1 MNKRA
6 ITQYYRKH
14 RKAIV
19 TATSGL
25 LYGGGWSLGYLTSF
39 EIASAAILVLATTVG
54 GYDIAKT
61 AYHEVTN
68 RTLGI
73 KTLVTLAAIGAIVI
87 GEYWEAAAVVF
98 LFSLGSYLEG
108 RTMRKTRTAL
118 QELLEMTPDTAT
130 VRRDGDLQEV
140 PARQVE
146 EGEIVIVK
154 PGGKIPVDG
163 TVVDGESAVNQA
175 PVTGE
180 SAPVH
185 KADGDE
191 VYAGTVNQE
200 GALEIR
206 TTGAGSDTTLERIIR
221 RVEEAQEAQS
231 PTESLIDRFAKYY
244 TPAVVVLAIGAFAVT
259 GNAILSLTLLVIGCP
274 GALVIGPP
282 VSIVSAIGNAARS
295 GVLMKGSEHLERA
308 GKIDLVAFD
317 KTGTLT
323 KGETRVAASQP
334 RNDEGGGAAL
344 AVADVEGFGVTDDEV
359 LSLAATAEKKSEHH
373 LADAIVDA
381 AREGPTAATDGG
393 ATVTQVDDTD
403 AGRQSIPDPDDFD
416 VVAGKGVIAHTDSHE
431 LVVGNRALLDDR
443 DIDVPSRVTEYV
455 REREERGETVVHVVR
470 RAVGATNG
478 SETAERANGER
489 ERPVSGDWDIIG
501 AIAMRDELREA
512 APGVVASLQDAGI
525 ETVMLTGDN
534 ERTAAAVAKEAGF
547 IGLRERGGEAATQ
560 EVGIDEYRA
569 ELLPEDKQSVI
580 EAYQADGHVV
590 AMVGDGIN
598 DAPSLAT
605 ADVGIAMGAAGT
617 DTAIETADMALM
629 ADDLERIP
637 YAVKLSKATR
647 WNVLENVGLA
657 VLTVTVLLAGVLTSY
672 VTLAAGMLVHEASVL
687 AVILNGMRLLR
698 Y

>member
-1 MNKRA
+1 MNEQSL
-6 ITQYYRKH
+6 TQYYRKH

-39 EIASAAILVLATTVG
+39 DMASAAILVLATIVG

-130 VRRDGDLQEV
+130 VHRDGELQEV
-140 PARQVE
+140 PAREVE
-146 EGEIVIVK
+146 EGEVVVVK

-244 TPAVVVLAIGAFAVT
+244 TPAVIVLAISAYAVT
-259 GNAILSLTLLVIGCP
+259 QNAILSLTLLVIGCP

-295 GVLMKGSEHLERA
+295 GVLMKGGEHLERA
-308 GKIDLVAFD
+308 GKIDLVTFD

-323 KGETRVAASQP
+323 KGETT
-334 RNDEGGGAAL
+334 
-344 AVADVEGFGVTDDEV
+344 VADVEGFSVAADEV

-373 LADAIVDA
+373 LADAILNA
-381 AREGPTAATDGG
+381 ARDRRTAATDGG
-393 ATVTQVDDTD
+393 EMVAQADDTD
-403 AGRQSIPDPDDFD
+403 AERQSIPDPDDFD
-416 VVAGKGVIAHTDSHE
+416 VVAGKGVIAHADDHE
-431 LVVGNRALLDDR
+431 IVVGNRALLDDR
-443 DIDVPSRVTEYV
+443 GIDIPGRVADYV
-455 REREERGETVVHVVR
+455 REREERGETVVHVIR
-470 RAVGATNG
+470 DG
-478 SETAERANGER
+478 
-489 ERPVSGDWDIIG
+489 DIIG
-501 AIAMRDELREA
+501 AIALRDELREA
-512 APGVVASLQDAGI
+512 APGVVSALRDAGI

-534 ERTAAAVAKEAGF
+534 ERVAAAVAE
-547 IGLRERGGEAATQ
+547 

-569 ELLPEDKQSVI
+569 ELLPKDKQSVI

-637 YAVKLSKATR
+637 YAVTLSKATR

-687 AVILNGMRLLR
+687 LVILNGMRLLR
-698 Y
+698 H

>member
-1 MNKRA
+1 MDTRPL
-6 ITQYYRKH
+6 TRYVRKH
-14 RKAIV
+14 RKIIV

-25 LYGGGWSLGYLTSF
+25 LYGGGWSLGYLTGLHT
-39 EIASAAILVLATTVG
+39 ASTAILILAAVVG

-61 AYHEVTN
+61 AYHELKS

-73 KTLVTLAAIGAIVI
+73 KTLVTLAAVGAIAIGA
-87 GEYWEAAAVVF
+87 YWEAAAVVF

-130 VRRDGDLQEV
+130 VRRDGELKEV
-140 PARQVE
+140 PARAVE
-146 EGEIVIVK
+146 DGEIVVVK
-154 PGGKIPVDG
+154 PGEKIPVDG
-163 TVVDGESAVNQA
+163 DVTDGESAVNQA

-185 KADGDE
+185 KTGGDE
-191 VYAGTVNQE
+191 VYAGTINQE
-200 GALEIR
+200 GALEVV
-206 TTGAGSDTTLERIIR
+206 TTGAGSDTTLQRIIR

-244 TPAVVVLAIGAFAVT
+244 TPGIIALSIGAFAVT
-259 GNAILSLTLLVIGCP
+259 QNAMLSLTLLVIGCP

-295 GVLMKGSEHLERA
+295 GVLMKGGEHLERA
-308 GKIDLVAFD
+308 GKIDLVAVD

-323 KGETRVAASQP
+323 KGET
-334 RNDEGGGAAL
+334 
-344 AVADVEGFGVTDDEV
+344 AVADVEGFGVDAPEA
-359 LSLAATAEKKSEHH
+359 LELAAIAEKKSEHH

-381 AREGPTAATDGG
+381 ARERPATATDGG
-393 ATVTQVDDTD
+393 ATITREDGATGVATTTE
-403 AGRQSIPDPDDFD
+403 AGSIPDSDDFH
-416 VVAGKGVIAHTDSHE
+416 VIAGKGVIAHHE
-431 LVVGNRALLDDR
+431 GREIVIGNRSLLADR
-443 DIDVPSRVTEYV
+443 NVTIPDPVAEYV
-455 REREERGETVVHVVR
+455 RDREARGETAVHVVR
-470 RAVGATNG
+470 DGTVVG
-478 SETAERANGER
+478 
-489 ERPVSGDWDIIG
+489 VV
-501 AIAMRDELREA
+501 AMRDELREA
-512 APGVVASLQDAGI
+512 APSVVQKLQNAGI

-534 ERTAAAVAKEAGF
+534 ERTAAAVAE
-547 IGLRERGGEAATQ
+547 Q
-560 EVGIDEYRA
+560 VGIDEYRA
-569 ELLPEDKQSVI
+569 ELLPENKQAVI
-580 EAYQADGHVV
+580 EAFQDDDRVV

-637 YAVKLSKATR
+637 YAVTLSKATR
-647 WNVLENVGLA
+647 WNIAENVSLA
-657 VLTVTVLLAGVLTSY
+657 VLTVAILLAGVLTSY

>member
-1 MNKRA
+1 MKKQS

-39 EIASAAILVLATTVG
+39 EMASAAILVLATIVG

-130 VRRDGDLQEV
+130 VRRDGELQEI
-140 PARQVE
+140 PAREVE
-146 EGEIVIVK
+146 EGEVVVVK

-180 SAPVH
+180 SVPVH

-244 TPAVVVLAIGAFAVT
+244 TPAVIVLAIGAYAVT
-259 GNAILSLTLLVIGCP
+259 QNAILSLTLLVIGCP

-295 GVLMKGSEHLERA
+295 GVLMKGGDHLERA

-323 KGETRVAASQP
+323 KGETT
-334 RNDEGGGAAL
+334 
-344 AVADVEGFGVTDDEV
+344 VADIEGFGVADGEV

-381 AREGPTAATDGG
+381 ARERPTAATDGG
-393 ATVTQVDDTD
+393 ATVAQADDTD
-403 AGRQSIPDPDDFD
+403 ASLQSVPDPDDFD
-416 VVAGKGVIAHTDSHE
+416 VVAGKGVIAHVGVSGEAGGSSDESDGGHE
-431 LVVGNRALLDDR
+431 VIVGNRALLDDR
-443 DIDVPSRVTEYV
+443 DIDIPSQVTDYV
-455 REREERGETVVHVVR
+455 REREERGETVVHVIR
-470 RAVGATNG
+470 DG
-478 SETAERANGER
+478 
-489 ERPVSGDWDIIG
+489 DIIG

-512 APGVVASLQDAGI
+512 APGVVAALRDAGI

-534 ERTAAAVAKEAGF
+534 ERTAAAVAEEVGREAGET
-547 IGLRERGGEAATQ
+547 GLRKRGGDAATQ
-560 EVGIDEYRA
+560 FDEYRA

-687 AVILNGMRLLR
+687 LVILNGMRLLR

>member
-1 MNKRA
+1 MNA
-6 ITQYYRKH
+6 QTITQYYRKN

-19 TATSGL
+19 TASSGL
-25 LYGGGWSLGYLTSF
+25 LYGAGWSLGHFTGF
-39 EIASAAILVLATTVG
+39 NTASAGILILAAIIG

-61 AYHEVTN
+61 AYYEVTN

-140 PARQVE
+140 PAHDVE
-146 EGEIVIVK
+146 EGEVVLVK

-185 KADGDE
+185 KAYGDE

-200 GALEIR
+200 GALEVR

-221 RVEEAQEAQS
+221 RVEKAQEAQS
-231 PTESLIDRFAKYY
+231 PTENLIDRFAKYY
-244 TPAVVVLAIGAFAVT
+244 TPGVIVLAIGAYAVT
-259 GNAILSLTLLVIGCP
+259 QNAILSLTLLVIGCP

-295 GVLMKGSEHLERA
+295 GVLMKGGEHLERS

-323 KGETRVAASQP
+323 KGETT
-334 RNDEGGGAAL
+334 
-344 AVADVEGFGVTDDEV
+344 VADVEGFGVADDEV

-381 AREGPTAATDGG
+381 ARDRPTAATDGG
-393 ATVTQVDDTD
+393 AAVAHSDD
-403 AGRQSIPDPDDFD
+403 ANAERRSVPDPDDFD
-416 VVAGKGVIAHTDSHE
+416 VVAGKGVVAHADGQE

-443 DIDVPSRVTEYV
+443 GIDVPAHVAEYV
-455 REREERGETVVHVVR
+455 RNREERGETAVHVVR
-470 RAVGATNG
+470 DG
-478 SETAERANGER
+478 S
-489 ERPVSGDWDIIG
+489 VIG
-501 AIAMRDELREA
+501 VIAMRDELREV
-512 APGVVASLQDAGI
+512 APGVVAALQDASI
-525 ETVMLTGDN
+525 QTVMLTGDN
-534 ERTAAAVAKEAGF
+534 ERTAAAVAG
-547 IGLRERGGEAATQ
+547 
-560 EVGIDEYRA
+560 EVGIDDYRA
-569 ELLPEDKQSVI
+569 ELLPEDKQTVI
-580 EAYQADGHVV
+580 EEYQSDGHVV

-687 AVILNGMRLLR
+687 LVILNGMRLLR
-698 Y
+698 H

>member
-1 MNKRA
+1 MNKQS
-6 ITQYYRKH
+6 ITQYYRNH

-39 EIASAAILVLATTVG
+39 EMASTAILVLATVVG

-130 VRRDGDLQEV
+130 VRRDGTLQEV
-140 PARQVE
+140 SARDVE
-146 EGEIVIVK
+146 EGEVVVVK

-185 KADGDE
+185 KADSDE

-244 TPAVVVLAIGAFAVT
+244 TPAVIALAIGAYAVT
-259 GNAILSLTLLVIGCP
+259 QNAILSLTLLVIGCP

-295 GVLMKGSEHLERA
+295 GVLMKGGEHLERA

-323 KGETRVAASQP
+323 KGETTVS
-334 RNDEGGGAAL
+334 DI
-344 AVADVEGFGVTDDEV
+344 EGFGVAAADV

-373 LADAIVDA
+373 LADAIVDM
-381 AREGPTAATDGG
+381 ARERQTAATDGG
-393 ATVTQVDDTD
+393 ATVAQADDTD
-403 AGRQSIPDPDDFD
+403 VGRRSVPDPDDFD
-416 VVAGKGVIAHTDSHE
+416 VVAGKGVIAHADGQE
-431 LVVGNRALLDDR
+431 VVVGNRALLDDR
-443 DIDVPSRVTEYV
+443 DVDVPDRVADYV
-455 REREERGETVVHVVR
+455 REREGRGETVVHVVR
-470 RAVGATNG
+470 DG
-478 SETAERANGER
+478 
-489 ERPVSGDWDIIG
+489 DIIG

-512 APGVVASLQDAGI
+512 APGVVAALQDAGI

-534 ERTAAAVAKEAGF
+534 ERTAAAVAE
-547 IGLRERGGEAATQ
+547 

-580 EAYQADGHVV
+580 EGYQADGHVV

-647 WNVLENVGLA
+647 WNVLENVGIA

-672 VTLAAGMLVHEASVL
+672 VTLASGMLVHEASVL
-687 AVILNGMRLLR
+687 LVILNGMRLLR

>member
-1 MNKRA
+1 MNKQT
-6 ITQYYRKH
+6 ITQYYRNN

-19 TATSGL
+19 TASSGL
-25 LYGGGWSLGYLTSF
+25 LYGGGWSLGHLTSF
-39 EIASAAILVLATTVG
+39 DAASAGILILAAIIG

-61 AYHEVTN
+61 AYYEVTN

-130 VRRDGDLQEV
+130 VHRDGELQEV
-140 PARQVE
+140 PARDVE
-146 EGEIVIVK
+146 EGEVVVVK

-163 TVVDGESAVNQA
+163 TVIDGESAVNQA

-185 KADGDE
+185 KADGDD

-200 GALEIR
+200 GALEIQ

-221 RVEEAQEAQS
+221 RVERAQEAQS
-231 PTESLIDRFAKYY
+231 PTESLIDRFTKYY
-244 TPAVVVLAIGAFAVT
+244 TPAVIVLAIGAYVVT
-259 GNAILSLTLLVIGCP
+259 QNAILSLTLLVIGCP

-295 GVLMKGSEHLERA
+295 GVLMKGGEHLERA

-323 KGETRVAASQP
+323 KGETT
-334 RNDEGGGAAL
+334 
-344 AVADVEGFGVTDDEV
+344 VADIEGIGVADDEV

-381 AREGPTAATDGG
+381 AREQPTAATDGG
-393 ATVTQVDDTD
+393 TTAPLADGTD
-403 AGRQSIPDPDDFD
+403 AGRQSVPDPDDFD
-416 VVAGKGVIAHTDSHE
+416 VVAGKGVIAHANGHE
-431 LVVGNRALLDDR
+431 IVVGNRALLADC
-443 DIDVPSRVTEYV
+443 DIDVPSRIADYV
-455 REREERGETVVHVVR
+455 RERERHGETVVYV
-470 RAVGATNG
+470 ALDG
-478 SETAERANGER
+478 
-489 ERPVSGDWDIIG
+489 DIIG
-501 AIAMRDELREA
+501 AIALRDGLRES
-512 APGVVASLQDAGI
+512 APGVVAALQNAGI

-534 ERTAAAVAKEAGF
+534 ERTAAAVAE
-547 IGLRERGGEAATQ
+547 

-569 ELLPEDKQSVI
+569 ELLPEDKQTVI

-605 ADVGIAMGAAGT
+605 ADIGIAMGAAGT
-617 DTAIETADMALM
+617 DTAIEAADMALM
-629 ADDLERIP
+629 ADDLEHIP
-637 YAVKLSKATR
+637 YAVTLSKATR

-657 VLTVTVLLAGVLTSY
+657 VLTVTILLAGVLTSY

>member
-1 MNKRA
+1 MNKQS

-39 EIASAAILVLATTVG
+39 EMASAAILVLATIVG

-130 VRRDGDLQEV
+130 VRHDGELQEV
-140 PARQVE
+140 PAREVE
-146 EGEIVIVK
+146 ESEVVVVK

-163 TVVDGESAVNQA
+163 DVIDGESAVNQA

-244 TPAVVVLAIGAFAVT
+244 TPAVIVLAIGAYAVT
-259 GNAILSLTLLVIGCP
+259 QNAILSLTLLVIGCP

-295 GVLMKGSEHLERA
+295 GVLMKGGEHLERA

-323 KGETRVAASQP
+323 KGETT
-334 RNDEGGGAAL
+334 
-344 AVADVEGFGVTDDEV
+344 VADVEGFGVADDEV

-381 AREGPTAATDGG
+381 AREDPTAATDGG
-393 ATVTQVDDTD
+393 TTVAQADDTD
-403 AGRQSIPDPDDFD
+403 AGRRSVPDPDDFD
-416 VVAGKGVIAHTDSHE
+416 VVAGKGVIGHTDGQE
-431 LVVGNRALLDDR
+431 VVVGNRALLADR
-443 DIDVPSRVTEYV
+443 GIDIPSRVADYV
-455 REREERGETVVHVVR
+455 REREGRGETVVHVVR
-470 RAVGATNG
+470 D
-478 SETAERANGER
+478 
-489 ERPVSGDWDIIG
+489 GDIVG
-501 AIAMRDELREA
+501 AIALRDELRET
-512 APGVVASLQDAGI
+512 APSVVAALQDAGI

-534 ERTAAAVAKEAGF
+534 KRTAAAVAE
-547 IGLRERGGEAATQ
+547 

-569 ELLPEDKQSVI
+569 ELLPEDKQTVI
-580 EAYQADGHVV
+580 EGYQADGHVV

-687 AVILNGMRLLR
+687 LVILNGMRLLR

>member
-1 MNKRA
+1 MNKQS
-6 ITQYYRKH
+6 ITQYYRNH

-39 EIASAAILVLATTVG
+39 EMASAAILVLATVVG

-130 VRRDGDLQEV
+130 VRRDGTLQEV
-140 PARQVE
+140 SARDVE
-146 EGEIVIVK
+146 EGEVVVVK

-185 KADGDE
+185 KADSDE

-244 TPAVVVLAIGAFAVT
+244 TPAVIALAIGAYAVT
-259 GNAILSLTLLVIGCP
+259 QNAILSLTLLVIGCP

-295 GVLMKGSEHLERA
+295 GVLMKGGEHLERA

-323 KGETRVAASQP
+323 KGETTVS
-334 RNDEGGGAAL
+334 DI
-344 AVADVEGFGVTDDEV
+344 EGFGVAAADV

-373 LADAIVDA
+373 LADAIVDM
-381 AREGPTAATDGG
+381 ARERQTAATDGG
-393 ATVTQVDDTD
+393 ATVAQADDTD
-403 AGRQSIPDPDDFD
+403 VGRRSVPDPDDFD
-416 VVAGKGVIAHTDSHE
+416 VVAGKGVIAHADGQE
-431 LVVGNRALLDDR
+431 VVVGNRALLDDR
-443 DIDVPSRVTEYV
+443 DVDVPDRVADYV
-455 REREERGETVVHVVR
+455 REREGRGETVVHVVR
-470 RAVGATNG
+470 DG
-478 SETAERANGER
+478 
-489 ERPVSGDWDIIG
+489 DIIG

-512 APGVVASLQDAGI
+512 APGVVAALQDAGI

-534 ERTAAAVAKEAGF
+534 DRTAAAVAE
-547 IGLRERGGEAATQ
+547 

-580 EAYQADGHVV
+580 EGYQADGHVV

-647 WNVLENVGLA
+647 WNVLENVGIA

-672 VTLAAGMLVHEASVL
+672 VTLASGMLVHEASVL
-687 AVILNGMRLLR
+687 LVILNGMRLLR

>member
-1 MNKRA
+1 MNKQS

-14 RKAIV
+14 RTAIV

-39 EIASAAILVLATTVG
+39 NTASAAILILATIVG

-73 KTLVTLAAIGAIVI
+73 KTLVTLAAIGAIII

-130 VRRDGDLQEV
+130 VRRDGELQEV
-140 PARQVE
+140 PAREVE
-146 EGEIVIVK
+146 EDEVVVVK

-163 TVVDGESAVNQA
+163 SVVDGESAVNQA

-206 TTGAGSDTTLERIIR
+206 TTGAGPDTTLERIIR

-244 TPAVVVLAIGAFAVT
+244 TPAVIVLAIGAYAVT
-259 GNAILSLTLLVIGCP
+259 QNAILSLTLLVIGCP

-295 GVLMKGSEHLERA
+295 GVLMKGGEHLERA

-323 KGETRVAASQP
+323 KGETT
-334 RNDEGGGAAL
+334 
-344 AVADVEGFGVTDDEV
+344 VADVEGFGVADDEV

-381 AREGPTAATDGG
+381 AREDPTAATDGG
-393 ATVTQVDDTD
+393 TTVAQADDTD
-403 AGRQSIPDPDDFD
+403 ASLQSIPDPDDFD
-416 VVAGKGVIAHTDSHE
+416 VVAGKGVITLTDGHE
-431 LVVGNRALLDDR
+431 VVVGNRALLDDR
-443 DIDVPSRVTEYV
+443 DIDVPSRVADYV
-455 REREERGETVVHVVR
+455 REREGRGETVVHVVR
-470 RAVGATNG
+470 D
-478 SETAERANGER
+478 
-489 ERPVSGDWDIIG
+489 GDVIG

-512 APGVVASLQDAGI
+512 APGVVAALQDAGI

-534 ERTAAAVAKEAGF
+534 ERTAAAVAE
-547 IGLRERGGEAATQ
+547 
-560 EVGIDEYRA
+560 EVGIDDYRA

-580 EAYQADGHVV
+580 EGYQADGHVV

-687 AVILNGMRLLR
+687 LVILNGMRLLR
-698 Y
+698 H

>member
-1 MNKRA
+1 MNKQS

-25 LYGGGWSLGYLTSF
+25 LYGGGWSLGYVTSF
-39 EIASAAILVLATTVG
+39 DMASAAILVLATIVG

-130 VRRDGDLQEV
+130 VRRDGELQEV
-140 PARQVE
+140 PAREVE
-146 EGEIVIVK
+146 EGEAVVVK

-244 TPAVVVLAIGAFAVT
+244 TPAVIVLAIGAYAVT
-259 GNAILSLTLLVIGCP
+259 QNAILSLTLLVIGCP

-295 GVLMKGSEHLERA
+295 GVLMKGGEHLERA

-323 KGETRVAASQP
+323 KGETT
-334 RNDEGGGAAL
+334 
-344 AVADVEGFGVTDDEV
+344 VADVEGFGVADEEV

-393 ATVTQVDDTD
+393 TTVAQADDTD
-403 AGRQSIPDPDDFD
+403 AGRQSVPDPDDFD
-416 VVAGKGVIAHTDSHE
+416 VVAGKGVIAHADGQE
-431 LVVGNRALLDDR
+431 VVVGNRALLADR
-443 DIDVPSRVTEYV
+443 DIDVPSRVADYV
-455 REREERGETVVHVVR
+455 REREGCGETVVHVVR
-470 RAVGATNG
+470 DG
-478 SETAERANGER
+478 
-489 ERPVSGDWDIIG
+489 DIIG

-512 APGVVASLQDAGI
+512 APGVVAALQDAGI

-534 ERTAAAVAKEAGF
+534 ERTAAAVAE
-547 IGLRERGGEAATQ
+547 

-580 EAYQADGHVV
+580 EGYQADGHVV

-687 AVILNGMRLLR
+687 LVILNGMRLLR

>member
-1 MNKRA
+1 MTKQS
-6 ITQYYRKH
+6 ITQYYQKH

-25 LYGGGWSLGYLTSF
+25 LYGSGWSLGYLTSF
-39 EIASAAILVLATTVG
+39 EMASAAILVLATIVG

-61 AYHEVTN
+61 AYHEVTS

-130 VRRDGDLQEV
+130 VRRDGELQEV
-140 PARQVE
+140 PAREVE
-146 EGEIVIVK
+146 AGEVVVVK

-163 TVVDGESAVNQA
+163 EVVDGESAVNQA

-244 TPAVVVLAIGAFAVT
+244 TPAVIVLAIGAYAVT
-259 GNAILSLTLLVIGCP
+259 QNAILSLTLLVIGCP

-295 GVLMKGSEHLERA
+295 GVLMKGGEHLERA

-323 KGETRVAASQP
+323 KGETT
-334 RNDEGGGAAL
+334 
-344 AVADVEGFGVTDDEV
+344 VADIEGFGIADDDV
-359 LSLAATAEKKSEHH
+359 LTLAATAEKKSEHH

-381 AREGPTAATDGG
+381 ARERPTAATDGG
-393 ATVTQVDDTD
+393 ATVAQADETD
-403 AGRQSIPDPDDFD
+403 AGSRSIPGPDDFD
-416 VVAGKGVIAHTDSHE
+416 VVAGKGVIAHTKGTE
-431 LVVGNRALLDDR
+431 VVVGNRALLEDR
-443 DIDVPSRVTEYV
+443 DINVPSRIADYV

-470 RAVGATNG
+470 DG
-478 SETAERANGER
+478 
-489 ERPVSGDWDIIG
+489 DIIG
-501 AIAMRDELREA
+501 AIALRDELRKA
-512 APGVVASLQDAGI
+512 APGVVTALQDVGI

-534 ERTAAAVAKEAGF
+534 ERTAAAVAE
-547 IGLRERGGEAATQ
+547 

-569 ELLPEDKQSVI
+569 ELLPEDKQTVI

-629 ADDLERIP
+629 ADDLDRIP

-698 Y
+698 H

>member
-1 MNKRA
+1 MNKQS

-25 LYGGGWSLGYLTSF
+25 LYSGGWSLGYLTSF
-39 EIASAAILVLATTVG
+39 EMASTAILVLATIVG

-130 VRRDGDLQEV
+130 VRRDGELQEV
-140 PARQVE
+140 PAREVE
-146 EGEIVIVK
+146 EGEVVVVK

-163 TVVDGESAVNQA
+163 EVVDGESAVNQA

-221 RVEEAQEAQS
+221 RVEEAQEVQS

-244 TPAVVVLAIGAFAVT
+244 TPAVIVLAIGAYTVT
-259 GNAILSLTLLVIGCP
+259 QNAILSLTLLVIGCP

-295 GVLMKGSEHLERA
+295 GVLMKGGEHLERA

-323 KGETRVAASQP
+323 KGETT
-334 RNDEGGGAAL
+334 
-344 AVADVEGFGVTDDEV
+344 VADIEGFGIADDEV
-359 LSLAATAEKKSEHH
+359 LTLAATAEKKSEHH

-381 AREGPTAATDGG
+381 ARERPTAATDGG
-393 ATVTQVDDTD
+393 AAVTLADDTD
-403 AGRQSIPDPDDFD
+403 ASLQSIPDPDDFD
-416 VVAGKGVIAHTDSHE
+416 VVAGKGVIAHTGGTE
-431 LVVGNRALLDDR
+431 VVVGNRALLEDR
-443 DIDVPSRVTEYV
+443 DINVPSRIADYV
-455 REREERGETVVHVVR
+455 REREERGETVVHVIR
-470 RAVGATNG
+470 DG
-478 SETAERANGER
+478 
-489 ERPVSGDWDIIG
+489 DIIG
-501 AIAMRDELREA
+501 AIALRDEVREA
-512 APGVVASLQDAGI
+512 APNVVAALQEVGI

-534 ERTAAAVAKEAGF
+534 ERTAAAVAE
-547 IGLRERGGEAATQ
+547 
-560 EVGIDEYRA
+560 EVGIDKYRA
-569 ELLPEDKQSVI
+569 ELLPENKQTVI

-672 VTLAAGMLVHEASVL
+672 VTLAAGMLIHEASVL

-698 Y
+698 H

>member
-1 MNKRA
+1 MNKQS

-39 EIASAAILVLATTVG
+39 EMASAAILVLATIVG

-130 VRRDGDLQEV
+130 VRRDGELQEV
-140 PARQVE
+140 PAREVE
-146 EGEIVIVK
+146 EGEVVVVK
-154 PGGKIPVDG
+154 PGEKIPVDG
-163 TVVDGESAVNQA
+163 AVVDGESAVNQA

-221 RVEEAQEAQS
+221 RVEEAQETQS

-244 TPAVVVLAIGAFAVT
+244 TPAVIALAIGAYAVT
-259 GNAILSLTLLVIGCP
+259 QNAILSLTLLVIGCP

-295 GVLMKGSEHLERA
+295 GVLMKGGEHLERA

-323 KGETRVAASQP
+323 KGETT
-334 RNDEGGGAAL
+334 
-344 AVADVEGFGVTDDEV
+344 VADVEGFGVAGNEV

-381 AREGPTAATDGG
+381 ARERPTAATDGG
-393 ATVTQVDDTD
+393 ATVAQADDTD

-416 VVAGKGVIAHTDSHE
+416 VVAGKGVIAHTDAHE
-431 LVVGNRALLDDR
+431 VVVGNRALLDDR
-443 DIDVPSRVTEYV
+443 DIDVPSQVADYV
-455 REREERGETVVHVVR
+455 REREKRGETVVHVVR
-470 RAVGATNG
+470 DG
-478 SETAERANGER
+478 
-489 ERPVSGDWDIIG
+489 DIIG
-501 AIAMRDELREA
+501 AIALRDELREA
-512 APGVVASLQDAGI
+512 APGVVAALQDAGI

-534 ERTAAAVAKEAGF
+534 ERTAAAVAE
-547 IGLRERGGEAATQ
+547 

-637 YAVKLSKATR
+637 YAVTLSKATR

-672 VTLAAGMLVHEASVL
+672 VTLASGMLVHEASVL

>member
-1 MNKRA
+1 MDKKKV
-6 ITQYYRKH
+6 TQYYRKH

-39 EIASAAILVLATTVG
+39 DTASTAVLILAAVVG
-54 GYDIAKT
+54 GYDIAKI

-118 QELLEMTPDTAT
+118 QELLEMTPATAT
-130 VRRDGDLQEV
+130 VRRDGRLQEV
-140 PARQVE
+140 PARKVD
-146 EGEIVIVK
+146 EGEIVVVK

-180 SAPVH
+180 SAPVY
-185 KADGDE
+185 KADSDE
-191 VYAGTVNQE
+191 VYAGTVNQD

-206 TTGAGSDTTLERIIR
+206 TTGSGSDTTLERIIR

-231 PTESLIDRFAKYY
+231 PTESLIDQFTKYY
-244 TPAVVVLAIGAFAVT
+244 TPGIIALAVVAFAIT
-259 GNAILSLTLLVIGCP
+259 QNAILSLTLLVIGCP

-295 GVLMKGSEHLERA
+295 GVLMKGGDHLERA

-323 KGETRVAASQP
+323 KGETRVAASP
-334 RNDEGGGAAL
+334 SRKGENGDAVL
-344 AVADVEGFGVTDDEV
+344 AVAGVEGVGVTDNEV
-359 LSLAATAEKKSEHH
+359 LAFAATAEKKSEHH
-373 LADAIVDA
+373 LADAILDA
-381 AREGPTAATDGG
+381 ARERPTAAMDGG
-393 ATVTQVDDTD
+393 TMVAQSDNTAVKL
-403 AGRQSIPDPDDFD
+403 QSIPDPDDFD
-416 VVAGKGVIAHTDSHE
+416 VVAGKGVVAHAAGHE
-431 LVVGNRALLDDR
+431 LIVGNRALLDDR
-443 DIDVPSRVTEYV
+443 GIDIPKRITEYV
-455 REREERGETVVHVVR
+455 HEREARGETVVHVVR
-470 RAVGATNG
+470 DSTV
-478 SETAERANGER
+478 
-489 ERPVSGDWDIIG
+489 IG

-512 APGVVASLQDAGI
+512 APSVVAALQDAGI

-534 ERTAAAVAKEAGF
+534 ERTAAAIAD
-547 IGLRERGGEAATQ
+547 

-569 ELLPEDKQSVI
+569 ELLPEDKQTVI
-580 EAYQADGHVV
+580 ENYQTDRHVV

-629 ADDLERIP
+629 ADDLDRIP
-637 YAVKLSKATR
+637 YAVILSKATR

-657 VLTVTVLLAGVLTSY
+657 VLTVAVLLAGVLTSY
-672 VTLAAGMLVHEASVL
+672 VTLASGMLIHEASVL

>member
-1 MNKRA
+1 MNKQS

-39 EIASAAILVLATTVG
+39 NTASAAILVLATLVG

-73 KTLVTLAAIGAIVI
+73 KTLVTLAAIGAIII

-130 VRRDGDLQEV
+130 VRRDGELQEV
-140 PARQVE
+140 PAREVE
-146 EGEIVIVK
+146 EGEVVVVK

-244 TPAVVVLAIGAFAVT
+244 TPAVIVLAIGAYAVT
-259 GNAILSLTLLVIGCP
+259 QNAILSLTLLVIGCP

-295 GVLMKGSEHLERA
+295 GVLMKGGEHLERA

-323 KGETRVAASQP
+323 KGETT
-334 RNDEGGGAAL
+334 
-344 AVADVEGFGVTDDEV
+344 VADVEGFGVADDEV

-381 AREGPTAATDGG
+381 AREDPTAATDGG
-393 ATVTQVDDTD
+393 TTVAQADDTD
-403 AGRQSIPDPDDFD
+403 AGRRSVPDPDDFD
-416 VVAGKGVIAHTDSHE
+416 VVAGKGVIAHADGQE
-431 LVVGNRALLDDR
+431 VVVGNRALLADR
-443 DIDVPSRVTEYV
+443 DIDVPSRVADYV
-455 REREERGETVVHVVR
+455 REREGRGETVVHVVR
-470 RAVGATNG
+470 DG
-478 SETAERANGER
+478 
-489 ERPVSGDWDIIG
+489 DIIG

-512 APGVVASLQDAGI
+512 APGVVAALQDAGI

-534 ERTAAAVAKEAGF
+534 ERTAAAVAE
-547 IGLRERGGEAATQ
+547 

-580 EAYQADGHVV
+580 EGYQADGHVV

-672 VTLAAGMLVHEASVL
+672 VTLASGMLVHESSVL
-687 AVILNGMRLLR
+687 LVILNGMRLLR